1 MTVSFGVIAPAFLP
15 LLTDFAPMSL
25 SRSLLRFR
33 SYLAVMLLALP
44 GVSLAED
51 VILFP
56 YFDANGQNGV
66 YLSWSK
72 DGRNFE
78 AANGGKPIFTPP
90 QWGGGQN
97 LTRDPSIVYHDGL
110 FHMVWTSNWSGTI
123 FGHAS
128 SPDLVTWST
137 PQQVRPFPLG
147 GEQPNNVW
155 APEIFRDHVA
165 GDYKIVWSSTLPSE
179 LNDGDGSGD
188 SHNADH
194 RMYYVATTNFQSY
207 SAPQLLFQDEGYS
220 VIDAHVVWQPTGAG
234 ANDGRWVMSL
244 KKEQGTEQ
252 GGKNIRLAFS
262 DAAIGPSSFGQT
274 TQPIVGPGS
283 SIRGNEVAEGS
294 SMVFWDDKWLMYW
307 DAYGNGHYSM
317 ASSPDLTTWT
327 DETDDISFPVN
338 HPRHGSVMIADKDDV
353 GWRLA
358 ARADLNDNG
367 MLDPGDWTIFNAN
380 HLTNLAPYNEL
391 EQSLRGDLDGDGDND
406 FDDFR
411 LFQSDYDNANG
422 AGAFAALRAV
432 PEPGA
437 AALMT
442 LGIAGGAAR
451 QRR

>member
-1 MTVSFGVIAPAFLP
+1 
-15 LLTDFAPMSL
+15 
-25 SRSLLRFR
+25 
-33 SYLAVMLLALP
+33 
-44 GVSLAED
+44 
-51 VILFP
+51 
-56 YFDANGQNGV
+56 
-66 YLSWSK
+66 
-72 DGRNFE
+72 
-78 AANGGKPIFTPP
+78 
-90 QWGGGQN
+90 
-97 LTRDPSIVYHDGL
+97 
-110 FHMVWTSNWSGTI
+110 
-123 FGHAS
+123 
-128 SPDLVTWST
+128 VTWST

-262 DAAIGPSSFGQT
+262 DAAISPSSFGDT
-274 TQPIVGPGS
+274 TGVIVGPGS

-327 DETDDISFPVN
+327 DETAALSFPVN
-338 HPRHGSVMIADKDDV
+338 HPRHGSVFIADKDDI

-391 EQSLRGDLDGDGDND
+391 ERSQRGDLDGDGDND

-411 LFQSDYDNANG
+411 LFQSDYDTANG
-422 AGAFAALRAV
+422 QGAVAALRAV